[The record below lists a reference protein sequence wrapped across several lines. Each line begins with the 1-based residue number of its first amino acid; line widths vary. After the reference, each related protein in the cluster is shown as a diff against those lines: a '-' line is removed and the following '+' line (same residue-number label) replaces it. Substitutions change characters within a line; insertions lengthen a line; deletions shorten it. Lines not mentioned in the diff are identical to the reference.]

1 MVPSSI
7 TDTSLPFISSC
18 ICLCSSDLMNGIKSR
33 MCWLLD
39 RLKAN
44 SSNSSQKLLIFCCG
58 IPALKNIQTTSTGYT
73 WVLSDNVSPFG
84 WSCLLYLCEA
94 STMCHAFLP
103 SGDPLM
109 IYVSLIGHDSWPRSF
124 SLKVALCTLCR
135 TVCLQTHKD
144 YHQQTPSHDL
154 GETLISAWY
163 KQSHLSNFSDQRTV
177 DSLTRSFF

>member
-1 MVPSSI
+1 
-7 TDTSLPFISSC
+7 
-18 ICLCSSDLMNGIKSR
+18 MNGIKSR

-135 TVCLQTHKD
+135 TVCLQTRRL
-144 YHQQTPSHDL
+144 S
-154 GETLISAWY
+154 SA
-163 KQSHLSNFSDQRTV
+163 N
-177 DSLTRSFF
+177 SLTRSWGDTDFSLVQAEPPFELFWPTDGGFIDTFLFLANSDGTGNDTTLLSLTWP